1 MAKLKNIEF
10 CKEYLTNDKMIA
22 VLFETPQR
30 KKSQTTQNGQKPD
43 VLVVIKKYTHGG
55 VDLRIMFNKKEVHL
69 MDVAEAML
77 NPKLRKLIYNNQHV
91 NETEIIVEE
100 Q

>member
-69 MDVAEAML
+69 MDVTEALLNHRLRML
-77 NPKLRKLIYNNQHV
+77 MFDDQHV
-91 NETEIIVEE
+91 NEPKPIAIE